1 MVQPEVGD
9 EEDKDGAVAIVNI
22 MEKALQVRDKDPQP
36 IVKGEV
42 NSGPEYFASRSF
54 QGLDIYNGSS
64 VPEPF
69 VIGRTGKASGYDHEK
84 SKR

>member
-1 MVQPEVGD
+1 MAQSEIGD

-36 IVKGEV
+36 IVKGTA

-54 QGLDIYNGSS
+54 QGLDIYGKSS
-64 VPEPF
+64 LPEPF
-69 VIGRTGKASGYDHEK
+69 LIGRTGKASGYEDEK
-84 SKR
+84 CKQ